1 MSSPGLE
8 KRIMD
13 RAREE
18 GAALV
23 GIVRIVDLKDAP
35 SYAAYDA
42 KPFYPEYH
50 GVEWKDEYKSLLVW
64 ALPHPADEP
73 ALDWWS
79 MKVKGFTP
87 GNRELA
93 AQSKRLRVWVN
104 EELGMGA
111 LSAPY
116 QIEYGGAFLKDAAV
130 LAGLGV
136 IGENNI
142 LVTPQY
148 GPRVRLRALF
158 IEAELEPTESLA
170 GFDPCAGCDRPCRR
184 ACPKDAFASGRYT
197 RAVCK
202 QEQDQRDVD
211 FEVLDGA
218 LMGIEEPTNVTAY
231 CRACELAC
239 PVAWP
244 ADVSGEPAALTDD
257 ALREAATRLA
267 VPATTRAAGAGP
279 ADQTRFVLTEDG
291 WAAFGERLDGR
302 SEAIPALRAAAAK
315 AGPFAGADAPL
326 RLEALAESDDVAGF
340 ACGDPALDDFL
351 VRRAWDERASGKTRV
366 AARGER
372 VAAYFG
378 LRAATVSPP
387 ATVEQQPGQPP
398 LDVPAIVLARL
409 AVDGPEQGRGL
420 GEAMLVRALARCA
433 QAADT
438 MFARAV
444 LAHAETD
451 AARSFCAHYGFAPSP
466 TDPRH
471 LLLRM
476 KDVRKTFKALEE

>member
-1 MSSPGLE
+1 MNGPGLE
-8 KRIMD
+8 ERIMD

-23 GIVRIVDLKDAP
+23 GIVRIADLKKAP

-42 KPFYPEYH
+42 KPFYPEYE
-50 GVEWKDEYKSLLVW
+50 GVEWKDEYRSLLVW
-64 ALPHPADEP
+64 GLPHPADEP
-73 ALDWWS
+73 VLDWWS

-158 IEAELEPTESLA
+158 LEAELEPSAPLT
-170 GFDPCAGCDRPCRR
+170 GFDPCGGCDRPCHR

-218 LMGIEEPTNVTAY
+218 IMGIAEPTNVTAY

-239 PVAWP
+239 PVAREET
-244 ADVSGEPAALTDD
+244 AAASPAAVANE
-257 ALREAATRLA
+257 ALREAAARLA
-267 VPATTRAAGAGP
+267 VPADTGTIESGP
-279 ADQTRFVLTEDG
+279 ADQTRFVLTEDR
-291 WAAFGERLDGR
+291 WAAFGERLDGK
-302 SEAIPALRAAAAK
+302 SEVIPALREAAAK
-315 AGPFAGADAPL
+315 VDESSGADAAS
-326 RLEALAESDDVAGF
+326 RQEALAETDDVAGF

-351 VRRAWDERASGKTRV
+351 RHRAWEERASGKTRI
-366 AARGER
+366 AARGGR

-387 ATVEQQPGQPP
+387 ATVEQEPGQPP

-420 GEAMLVRALARCA
+420 GEAMLVRALSRCA
-433 QAADT
+433 QASDT

-444 LAHAETD
+444 LAYAETD
-451 AARSFCAHYGFAPSP
+451 AARGFCERYGFVPSP
-466 TDPRH
+466 TGPRH

-476 KDVRKTFKALEE
+476 KDVRKTFKSLEA

>member
-8 KRIMD
+8 MKIMD

-23 GIVRIVDLKDAP
+23 GIVRIADLKKAP

-42 KPFYPEYH
+42 KPFYPEYE
-50 GVEWKDEYKSLLVW
+50 GVEWKDEYRSLLVW
-64 ALPHPADEP
+64 VLPHPADEP

-158 IEAELEPTESLA
+158 IEAELEPTARLTS
-170 GFDPCAGCDRPCRR
+170 FDPCAGCDQPCRR

-239 PVAWP
+239 PVARSSP
-244 ADVSGEPAALTDD
+244 ATGEAAALADE
-257 ALREAATRLA
+257 ALREAAARLA
-267 VPATTRAAGAGP
+267 VPPTTRAAEGGP
-279 ADQTRFVLTEDG
+279 ADQTRFVLTEDR
-291 WAAFGERLDGR
+291 WADFGERLGGA
-302 SEAIPALRAAAAK
+302 SEVIPALRAAAARPD
-315 AGPFAGADAPL
+315 PFTGVDAPL
-326 RLEALAESDDVAGF
+326 RLEALAETDDLAGF

-351 VRRAWDERASGKTRV
+351 GRRAWEERASGKTRV
-366 AARGER
+366 AARGAH

-387 ATVEQQPGQPP
+387 ATVEQEPGQPP

-420 GEAMLVRALARCA
+420 GEAMLVRALSRCA
-433 QAADT
+433 QASDT

-444 LAHAETD
+444 LAYAETD
-451 AARSFCAHYGFAPSP
+451 AARGFCERYGFLPSP
-466 TDPRH
+466 TGPRH

-476 KDVRKTFKALEE
+476 KDVRKTFKSLEA